1 MHPDV
6 VPRYRR
12 LSGPAP
18 CRRFAFRQNKKSLS
32 AGCSES
38 TPPKGF
44 FAQDKQLFATNVLED
59 DYTTSVLL
67 FQAFLEK
74 SYIFIVPLQ

>member
-1 MHPDV
+1 MKSCNPPLFRVIAAFQD
-6 VPRYRR
+6 
-12 LSGPAP
+12 PAP

-44 FAQDKQLFATNVLED
+44 FAQDKHLFATNVLED
-59 DYTTSVLL
+59 DYST
-67 FQAFLEK
+67 
-74 SYIFIVPLQ
+74 